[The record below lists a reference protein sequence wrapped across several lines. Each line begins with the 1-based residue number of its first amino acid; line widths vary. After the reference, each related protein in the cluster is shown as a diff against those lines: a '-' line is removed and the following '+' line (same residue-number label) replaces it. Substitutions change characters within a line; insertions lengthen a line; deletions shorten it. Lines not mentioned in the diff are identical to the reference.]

1 MQIIHFPLQIGSS
14 LVNDEFI
21 IVKWQ
26 DKLGPFCRSAADC
39 AIVLDAIRGT
49 DAGDPSSREIALEDP
64 FHVDITKLTVGYLDS
79 AEMEVTGIL
88 SVFGSLVHVMKLLVP
103 DLILEQTLFLIS

>member
-1 MQIIHFPLQIGSS
+1 M
-14 LVNDEFI
+14 NDEFI
-21 IVKWQ
+21 ILKWQ
-26 DKLGPFCRSAADC
+26 DKLGPFCRSAVDC

-79 AEMEVTGIL
+79 AEMEVIEIL
-88 SVFGSLVHVMKLLVP
+88 NMSVSPVYVIDHSWSDP
-103 DLILEQTLFLIS
+103 QIELF

>member
-1 MQIIHFPLQIGSS
+1 M
-14 LVNDEFI
+14 NDEVI
-21 IVKWQ
+21 NILKWQ
-26 DKLGPFCRSAADC
+26 DKLGPFCRSAVDC

-79 AEMEVTGIL
+79 AEMEVNMP
-88 SVFGSLVHVMKLLVP
+88 VSLVHVI
-103 DLILEQTLFLIS
+103 DHS

>member
-1 MQIIHFPLQIGSS
+1 M
-14 LVNDEFI
+14 NDEVI
-21 IVKWQ
+21 NILKWQ

-79 AEMEVTGIL
+79 AEMEVNMP
-88 SVFGSLVHVMKLLVP
+88 VSLVYVIDH
-103 DLILEQTLFLIS
+103 S